1 MMDKYTRMNACNTH
15 AGLARAAN
23 ESNRQNCTLIYSGM
37 LPFNLSERIGPT
49 WEQEEQNRRGT
60 SNNPVPA
67 PPEPHPESTQVSP
80 TGG

>member
-1 MMDKYTRMNACNTH
+1 MDKYTKRNACNAH

-37 LPFNLSERIGPT
+37 LPFDLSEREEPA
-49 WEQEEQNRRGT
+49 WEQEEENKGGT
-60 SNNPVPA
+60 SDNPA
-67 PPEPHPESTQVSP
+67 LTPPEPHPESTQVIP